1 MNRLTPHASRLSG
14 QCASPLTGKTARRA
28 VFLDRDGTINEE
40 KEYLHRIEDFE
51 FIPGSPE
58 AIRRLKEAG
67 FLVIVVTNQSGV
79 ARGYYSLED
88 VAILHR
94 HMQEKLDA
102 AGAAVDGIYVC
113 PHHPVEG
120 IGEYRRECDCRKGR
134 PGMLLR
140 GAREHG
146 IDLSRSYMI
155 GDKAADV
162 EAGEMAGCMPLM
174 VLTGYGKAEAAR
186 ISPERVRCFADL
198 AEAAEFLLAESAEK

>member
-1 MNRLTPHASRLSG
+1 MI
-14 QCASPLTGKTARRA
+14 SPSKHPA

-40 KEYLHRIEDFE
+40 KDYLHRIEDFE
-51 FIPGSPE
+51 FIPGAAG

-79 ARGYYSLED
+79 ARGYYSLDE
-88 VAILHR
+88 VEILHR
-94 HMQEKLDA
+94 HMRKELQA
-102 AGAAVDGIYVC
+102 AGASVDGIYVC

-140 GAREHG
+140 AAEEHG

-155 GDKAADV
+155 GDKIADV
-162 EAGEMAGCMPLM
+162 EAGEAAGCTPLM
-174 VLTGYGKAEAAR
+174 VLTGYGGTESAKV
-186 ISPERVRCFADL
+186 SPDRVRRFADL
-198 AEAAEFLLAESAEK
+198 IAAADFILAVNPTEK

>member
-1 MNRLTPHASRLSG
+1 MIPSA
-14 QCASPLTGKTARRA
+14 KRRA

-40 KEYLHRIEDFE
+40 KDYLHRIEDFV
-51 FIPGSPE
+51 FIPGAAE

-79 ARGYYSLED
+79 ARGYYTLEE

-94 HMQEKLDA
+94 HMQRVLETV
-102 AGAAVDGIYVC
+102 GAAVDGIYVC

-120 IGEYRRECDCRKGR
+120 VGEYRRECDCRKGR

-140 GAREHG
+140 AAREHG

-155 GDKAADV
+155 GDKIADV
-162 EAGEMAGCMPLM
+162 EAGEVAGCLPLM
-174 VLTGYGKAEAAR
+174 VLTGYGKTESAK
-186 ISPERVRCFADL
+186 ISSDRVRRFADL
-198 AEAAEFLLAESAEK
+198 VDAADFILARNPAQK

>member
-1 MNRLTPHASRLSG
+1 LNL
-14 QCASPLTGKTARRA
+14 KRA

-40 KEYLHRIEDFE
+40 KDYLHRVEDFE
-51 FIPGSPE
+51 FIPGAPE

-79 ARGYYSLED
+79 ARGYYTLEE
-88 VAILHR
+88 VATLHR
-94 HMQEKLDA
+94 HMQRELETV
-102 AGAAVDGIYVC
+102 GAAVDAIYVC

-140 GAREHG
+140 AAQEHG

-155 GDKAADV
+155 GDKIADV
-162 EAGEMAGCMPLM
+162 EVGEAAGCLPLM
-174 VLTGYGKAEAAR
+174 VLTGYGKTESAK
-186 ISPERVRCFADL
+186 ISPDRVLRFADL
-198 AEAAEFLLAESAEK
+198 AEATDFILARNPAGA

>member
-14 QCASPLTGKTARRA
+14 QCASRLKETARRA

-40 KEYLHRIEDFE
+40 KEYLHRVEDFE
-51 FIPGSPE
+51 FIPGASE

-67 FLVIVVTNQSGV
+67 FLVVVVTNQSGV
-79 ARGYYSLED
+79 ARGYYALEE

-94 HMQEKLDA
+94 HMQRELETV
-102 AGAAVDGIYVC
+102 GAAVDGIYVC

-120 IGEYRRECDCRKGR
+120 VGEFRRECDCRKGR

-140 GAREHG
+140 AAREHG

-155 GDKAADV
+155 GDKIADV
-162 EAGEMAGCMPLM
+162 EVGEAAGCLPLM
-174 VLTGYGKAEAAR
+174 VLTGYGRTESAK
-186 ISPERVRCFADL
+186 ISPDRVLRFADL
-198 AEAAEFLLAESAEK
+198 AEATDFILVRNPAGA